1 MLAHSNARLVFP
13 LYVNC
18 MVWYGIVLYGMIWYN
33 NCMLLYGIIW
43 YGMVVSGVGD
53 HRLQGMGAMVHVSTR
68 GDFL

>member
-1 MLAHSNARLVFP
+1 MDPVHYGMGARP
-13 LYVNC
+13 GPS